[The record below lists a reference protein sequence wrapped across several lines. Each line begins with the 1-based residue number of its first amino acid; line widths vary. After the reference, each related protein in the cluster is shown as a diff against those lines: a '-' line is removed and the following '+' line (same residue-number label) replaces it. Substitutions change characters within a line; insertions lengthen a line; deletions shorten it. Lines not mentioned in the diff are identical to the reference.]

1 MLAKE
6 VKESFD
12 DKGWL
17 YEIKWD
23 GYRAIAEVNQEG
35 IKFYS
40 RNGLNFSGTYSLITN
55 ELKKFSSDVI
65 IDGEIVVL
73 NDEGL
78 PSFQLLQH
86 YNTDPGHPIK
96 YYVFDLLHLN
106 GHDTYNLPLLERKKL
121 LKEVIPQSEL
131 IVYSD
136 HLEEE
141 GKAFFDI
148 CRERNLEGIMAK
160 KCDSQYYAGR
170 RTNEW
175 LKIKHNQTAEAII
188 AGFTAPTGLRQYF
201 GALILATKAGENYT
215 YIGHTGSGFNTRSLK
230 DMWNVLQP
238 LITGHSPFNT
248 KIKTN
253 APVTWV
259 KPELVC
265 EIKFTEKTNDGKLR
279 HPIFLHL
286 REDKKSNEVTTEKA
300 PQKEQAVSNKTEE
313 KNSKVFTFG
322 NSKVVTS
329 NPTKIYFPD
338 DNVTKQ
344 DVIEYYI
351 SVSNYILPYLKGRPE
366 SLLRNPGGI
375 NDKGF
380 FHKDAGDSAP
390 DFVKSQKLF
399 SDSAN
404 KDIDYIIC
412 DNQATLTYMNNLGCI
427 EINPWH
433 STLKKID
440 YPDYFIIDIDPSD
453 NNTFSQVV
461 EVALATKK
469 VLDKAGAECYC
480 KTSGSSGLHIYI
492 PAGKK
497 YTYEQGKDFALIICT
512 LVQEMLPDFTT
523 LERNLKKRGNK
534 HIYLDYLQNRKG
546 QTISCVYSLR
556 PKRGATVSTPL
567 FWKEVNSK
575 LDHRNF
581 TINNTLAR
589 IKKTGDIFSGVFNKG
604 VSITKCLKNLSIS

>member
-6 VKESFD
+6 VKDPFD

-23 GYRAIAEVNQEG
+23 GYRAIAEVNDG
-35 IKFYS
+35 NIKFYS
-40 RNGLNFSGTYSLITN
+40 RNGLNFSGTYSLIAN
-55 ELKKFSSDVI
+55 ELKKFSADVI

-73 NDEGL
+73 NENGL
-78 PSFQLLQH
+78 PSFQLLQY
-86 YNTDPGHPIK
+86 YNTDPDHPIK

-106 GHDTYNLPLLERKKL
+106 GHDAYSLPLLERKKL

-136 HLEEE
+136 HVEEE
-141 GKAFFDI
+141 GKAFFEI
-148 CRERNLEGIMAK
+148 SRERNLEGIMAK

-170 RTNEW
+170 RTNDW
-175 LKIKHNQTAEAII
+175 LKIKHNQTTEAII
-188 AGFTAPTGLRQYF
+188 AGFTAPTGARQYF
-201 GALILATKAGENYT
+201 GALILATKAGETYT
-215 YIGHTGSGFNTRSLK
+215 YIGHTGSGFNARSLK
-230 DMWNVLQP
+230 DMWNLLQP
-238 LITGHSPFNT
+238 LITSQSPFKE

-253 APVTWV
+253 TPVTWV
-259 KPELVC
+259 KPLLVC

-286 REDKKSNEVTTEKA
+286 REDKKPTEVKTEKIVT
-300 PQKEQAVSNKTEE
+300 KEQTTPSKPEK
-313 KNSKVFTFG
+313 KNSKIYTFG
-322 NSKVVTS
+322 STKVVTS
-329 NPTKIYFPD
+329 NPNKIYFPD
-338 DNVTKQ
+338 DNITKQ
-344 DVIEYYI
+344 DVIDYYI

-390 DFVKSQKLF
+390 SFVKSQKLF
-399 SDSAN
+399 SDSVN

-453 NNTFSQVV
+453 KNTFSQVI
-461 EVALATKK
+461 EVAIATKE
-469 VLDKAGAECYC
+469 VLDRAGAECYC
-480 KTSGSSGLHIYI
+480 KTSGASGLHIYI

-497 YTYEQGKDFALIICT
+497 YTYDQGKDFSLIICT
-512 LVQEMLPDFTT
+512 LVQEMLPNFTT
-523 LERNLKKRGNK
+523 LERNLKKRGDK
-534 HIYLDYLQNRKG
+534 HIYLDHLQNRKG
-546 QTISCVYSLR
+546 QTISSVYSLR
-556 PKRGATVSTPL
+556 PKTGATVSTPL
-567 FWKEVNSK
+567 LWKEVNSK
-575 LDHRNF
+575 LDPKKFNIH
-581 TINNTLAR
+581 NTLAR
-589 IKKTGDIFSGVFNKG
+589 LKKTGDIFSGVFNKSL
-604 VSITKCLKNLSIS
+604 SITKCLKNLDY

>member
-6 VKESFD
+6 IKNSFD
-12 DKGWL
+12 DKDWL

-23 GYRAIAEVNQEG
+23 GYRAITEIKEG
-35 IKFYS
+35 EIKFYS
-40 RNGLNFSGTYSLITN
+40 RNGLNFSGTYPLIIQ
-55 ELKKFSSDVI
+55 ELKKFASDVI
-65 IDGEIVVL
+65 VDGEIVVL
-73 NDEGL
+73 NDDGL
-78 PSFQLLQH
+78 PSFQLLQY
-86 YNTDPGHPIK
+86 YNTDPNHPIK

-106 GHDTYNLPLLERKKL
+106 GHDMYDLPLLERKKL
-121 LKEVIPQSEL
+121 LKEAMPQSEL
-131 IVYSD
+131 ISYSD
-136 HLEEE
+136 HVEQE

-148 CRERNLEGIMAK
+148 SRERNLEGIMAK
-160 KCDSQYYAGR
+160 KCDSRYHAGK

-175 LKIKHNQTAEAII
+175 LKIKHHQTTEAII
-188 AGFTAPTGLRQYF
+188 TGFTTPAGSRKYF
-201 GALILATKAGENYT
+201 GALILASKSGGIFT
-215 YIGHTGSGFNTRSLK
+215 YIGHTGSGFNTTSLEE
-230 DMWNVLQP
+230 MWNILQP
-238 LITGHSPFNT
+238 LITSQSPFKE

-253 APVTWV
+253 TPVTWV

-286 REDKKSNEVTTEKA
+286 RNDKKPEEVKTEKPVKKEKTVAATTEK
-300 PQKEQAVSNKTEE
+300 
-313 KNSKVFTFG
+313 KNSKIYTFG
-322 NSKVVTS
+322 SSKVVTS
-329 NPTKIYFPD
+329 NPQKIYFPD
-338 DNVTKQ
+338 DKVTKQ

-351 SVSNYILPYLKGRPE
+351 SVSKYILPYLKGRPE
-366 SLLRNPGGI
+366 SLLRNPNGI

-380 FHKDAGDSAP
+380 FHKDAGDTAP
-390 DFVKSQKLF
+390 AFVKSQKLF
-399 SDSAN
+399 SESVN

-440 YPDYFIIDIDPSD
+440 YPDYIIIDIDPSD
-453 NNTFSQVV
+453 KNTFSQVV
-461 EVALATKK
+461 EVANATKGL
-469 VLDKAGAECYC
+469 LDKAGADCYC

-512 LVQEMLPDFTT
+512 LVQEMLPGFTT

-556 PKRGATVSTPL
+556 PKPGATVSTPL
-567 FWKEVNSK
+567 LWKEVNSK
-575 LDHRNF
+575 LDPKNF
-581 TINNTLAR
+581 TIHNTLQR
-589 IKKTGDIFSGVFNKG
+589 IKKTGDIFSGILGKG
-604 VSITKCLKNLSIS
+604 ISITTCLKNLGY

>member
-6 VKESFD
+6 VKDPFD

-23 GYRAIAEVNQEG
+23 GYRAIAEVKDG
-35 IKFYS
+35 DIKLYS
-40 RNGLNFSGTYSLITN
+40 RNGLNFSGTYSLVAN

-73 NDEGL
+73 NENGL
-78 PSFQLLQH
+78 PSFQLLQY
-86 YNTDPGHPIK
+86 YNTNPDHPIK

-106 GHDTYNLPLLERKKL
+106 GHDTYSLPLLERKKL

-136 HLEEE
+136 HVEEE

-148 CRERNLEGIMAK
+148 SRERNLEGIMAK

-175 LKIKHNQTAEAII
+175 LKIKHNQTTEAII
-188 AGFTAPTGLRQYF
+188 AGFTAPTGARQYF
-201 GALILATKAGENYT
+201 GALILATKAGETYT
-215 YIGHTGSGFNTRSLK
+215 YIGHTGSGFNARSLK
-230 DMWNVLQP
+230 EMWDLLQP
-238 LITGHSPFNT
+238 LITSQSPFKE

-253 APVTWV
+253 TPVTWV
-259 KPELVC
+259 KPLFVC

-286 REDKKSNEVTTEKA
+286 REDKKPTEVKTEKTVTKEQTVPDTTEK
-300 PQKEQAVSNKTEE
+300 
-313 KNSKVFTFG
+313 KNSKIYTFG
-322 NSKVVTS
+322 STKVVTS
-329 NPTKIYFPD
+329 NPNKIYFPD

-375 NDKGF
+375 NDKVF
-380 FHKDAGDSAP
+380 FHKDAGDTAP
-390 DFVKSQKLF
+390 SFVKSQKLF
-399 SDSAN
+399 SDSVN

-453 NNTFSQVV
+453 KNTFSQVI
-461 EVALATKK
+461 EVAIATKE
-469 VLDKAGAECYC
+469 VLNRAGAECYC
-480 KTSGSSGLHIYI
+480 KTSGASGLHIYI

-512 LVQEMLPDFTT
+512 LVQEMLPGFTT

-534 HIYLDYLQNRKG
+534 HIYLDHLQNRKG
-546 QTISCVYSLR
+546 QTISSVYSLR
-556 PKRGATVSTPL
+556 PKTGATVSTPL
-567 FWKEVNSK
+567 LWKEVNSK
-575 LDHRNF
+575 LDPKNF
-581 TINNTLAR
+581 NIHNTLPR
-589 IKKTGDIFSGVFNKG
+589 LKKTGDIFSGVFNKG
-604 VSITKCLKNLSIS
+604 LSITKCLKNLDH

>member
-6 VKESFD
+6 VKDPFD

-23 GYRAIAEVNQEG
+23 GYRAIAEVNDG
-35 IKFYS
+35 NIKFYS
-40 RNGLNFSGTYSLITN
+40 RNGLNFFGTYSLIAN
-55 ELKKFSSDVI
+55 ELKKFSADVI

-73 NDEGL
+73 NENGL
-78 PSFQLLQH
+78 PSFQLLQY
-86 YNTDPGHPIK
+86 YNTDPDHPIK

-106 GHDTYNLPLLERKKL
+106 GHDTYSLPLLERKKL

-136 HLEEE
+136 HVEEE
-141 GKAFFDI
+141 GKAFFKI
-148 CRERNLEGIMAK
+148 SRERNLEGIMAK

-170 RTNEW
+170 RTNDW
-175 LKIKHNQTAEAII
+175 LKIKHNQTTEAII
-188 AGFTAPTGLRQYF
+188 TGFTAPTGARQYF
-201 GALILATKAGENYT
+201 GALILATKAGETYT
-215 YIGHTGSGFNTRSLK
+215 YIGHTGSGFNARSLK
-230 DMWNVLQP
+230 DMWNLLQP
-238 LITGHSPFNT
+238 LITSQSPFRE

-253 APVTWV
+253 TPVTRV
-259 KPELVC
+259 KPHLVC

-286 REDKKSNEVTTEKA
+286 REDKKPTEVKTEKTIK
-300 PQKEQAVSNKTEE
+300 KEEIQSDITEK
-313 KNSKVFTFG
+313 KNSKIYTFG
-322 NSKVVTS
+322 STKVVTS
-329 NPTKIYFPD
+329 NPNKIYFPD

-344 DVIEYYI
+344 DVIDYYI

-390 DFVKSQKLF
+390 SFVKSQKLF
-399 SDSAN
+399 SDSVN

-453 NNTFSQVV
+453 KNTFSQVV
-461 EVALATKK
+461 EVAIATKE
-469 VLDKAGAECYC
+469 VLDRAGAECYC
-480 KTSGSSGLHIYI
+480 KTSGASGLHIYI

-512 LVQEMLPDFTT
+512 LVQEMLPGFTT

-534 HIYLDYLQNRKG
+534 HIYLDHLQNRKG
-546 QTISCVYSLR
+546 QTISSVYSLR
-556 PKRGATVSTPL
+556 PKTGATVSTPL
-567 FWKEVNSK
+567 LWKEVNST
-575 LDHRNF
+575 LDPRQFNIH
-581 TINNTLAR
+581 NTLAR
-589 IKKTGDIFSGVFNKG
+589 LKKTGDIFSGVFNKG
-604 VSITKCLKNLSIS
+604 LSITKCLKNLDY